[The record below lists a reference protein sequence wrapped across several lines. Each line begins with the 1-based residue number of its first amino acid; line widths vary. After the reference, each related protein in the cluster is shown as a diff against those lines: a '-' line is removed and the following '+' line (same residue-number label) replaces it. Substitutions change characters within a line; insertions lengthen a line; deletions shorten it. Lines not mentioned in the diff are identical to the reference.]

1 VYTPRKDNSRVDT
14 LSYRLDIAGT
24 KEIINTAILKV
35 NSDRLLGLAYKINAL
50 LTVRNDVLE
59 KLQSAII

>member
-1 VYTPRKDNSRVDT
+1 VYTPRKDNGKADALSR
-14 LSYRLDIAGT
+14 RLDIAGT

-35 NSDRLLGLAYKINAL
+35 NSDRSLGLAYKINAL

-59 KLQSAII
+59 ELQETII